1 MLIKWRATLLTRAF
15 FVKMADFWKKK
26 EKCVIKSAVLSE
38 IPVPIFF
45 GIPKSGIYT
54 SLKNFK

>member
-26 EKCVIKSAVLSE
+26 GKMCHKICRSVRN
-38 IPVPIFF
+38 
-45 GIPKSGIYT
+45 SGA
-54 SLKNFK
+54 NFLRNV